1 MKTQTSTSY
10 KVDNRYRG
18 LEEAVDD
25 RSGARF
31 LQSYLERKRISD
43 TNPQGQKKEMENK
56 FILGGMGGTVPV
68 SSINGN
74 LGNTDARYAFKNLF
88 RASQS

>member
-10 KVDNRYRG
+10 EVDNRYRG
-18 LEEAVDD
+18 LEEAVDN
-25 RSGARF
+25 RSGAKF
-31 LQSYLERKRISD
+31 LQSYLERKRISGV
-43 TNPQGQKKEMENK
+43 NPQGQKKDIENK

-68 SSINGN
+68 SSVSGN
-74 LGNTDARYAFKNLF
+74 LGNTDAKYVFKNLF